1 MQQHLLEKNGLARL
15 RSQSTVT
22 TAAAVVLAEADG
34 VSPNTNNLSD
44 TRQTP
49 QRPLTLEDLT

>member
-22 TAAAVVLAEADG
+22 TAAAVMLAEADD
-34 VSPNTNNLSD
+34 VSPNANNLSD